1 MLMGGEVFSNIRN
14 FETYEKMLFFAFFL
28 AKFVVQLIKNY
39 KSMKRKFFW
48 MFTIVVLMFFVSC
61 NKGEEL
67 NINDDYA
74 LIEAMMS
81 ARNKSD
87 RGIDIEALER
97 SIEIYEI
104 KGEKGKVCL
113 CDAFIGYKLRAGG
126 DYDRSMIHLK
136 RAEANLSH
144 CDTVASFV
152 YSMIVGNT
160 MTTDTILALN
170 YAKKALEKDLEYNNL
185 RRLPYSYMD
194 LSLLTKGDSAR
205 YYLEKSFE
213 YFDDWGDKLAKC
225 KYAWWHIDE
234 LHPDTVIAYA
244 KPFYDISSYAG
255 HARILAEAYLRK
267 GEPDSAIAY
276 IRKVESH
283 RSFKADASFYDSRR
297 LSLLGKYKEASES
310 WEKAYYQQREEFLFM
325 LSQRLGAINAEYDLL
340 NEELEN
346 KKEKLRMRGIYN
358 VLLLVVIVVLVVT
371 YTIKERH
378 RKNAHKLKI
387 NVNELEQEVSGLE
400 QNVDDLEQEVSELER
415 DVKKRKERF
424 MVLFEEYRKGYTANW
439 DTMSADAQ
447 ANLVELHKAYPELTK
462 TDLTIIWL
470 TFMDCS
476 RNTICELMNVTQQ
489 YYYQRKS
496 IIQQI
501 LGIDPKQVKSWHKP
515 LEKIVRRYIFVAEE

>member
-1 MLMGGEVFSNIRN
+1 
-14 FETYEKMLFFAFFL
+14 
-28 AKFVVQLIKNY
+28 
-39 KSMKRKFFW
+39 MKR
-48 MFTIVVLMFFVSC
+48 IFFVIVAIVILVLLGAC
-61 NKGEEL
+61 GRKKEL
-67 NINDDYA
+67 NLNDDYT
-74 LIEAMMS
+74 LIEAMIS
-81 ARNKSD
+81 ARNQSGD
-87 RGIDIEALER
+87 GIDIEALER
-97 SIEIYEI
+97 CIEIYER

-144 CDTVASFV
+144 CDSTASFV
-152 YSMIVGNT
+152 YSMIVHNT

-205 YYLEKSFE
+205 YYLEKSIE
-213 YFDDWGDKLAKC
+213 YFDDWGDLLAKC

-244 KPFYDISSYAG
+244 KPHYEAMPYAG
-255 HARILAEAYLRK
+255 NACILAEAYLRK
-267 GEPDSAIAY
+267 GEPDSALAY
-276 IRKVESH
+276 IKKVENH
-283 RSFKADASFYDSRR
+283 RRFKADASFYDSRR

-325 LSQRLGAINAEYDLL
+325 FSQRLSAINAEYDLL

-358 VLLLVVIVVLVVT
+358 VLLLVVIVVLVAT
-371 YTIKERH
+371 YTIKERY
-378 RKNAHKLKI
+378 RKHAHTLKI
-387 NVNELEQEVSGLE
+387 NVNELKDEVNGLEQEVSGLE
-400 QNVDDLEQEVSELER
+400 QNVGELVQEVSSLEQEVSDLER

-424 MVLFEEYRKGYTANW
+424 MVLFEEYKKGYTANW

-447 ANLVELHKAYPELTK
+447 TNLVELHKAYPELTK

-476 RNTICELMNVTQQ
+476 RNTICELMSVTQK

-496 IIQQI
+496 VIQRI
-501 LGIDPKQVKSWHKP
+501 LGIDPKLVESWHKP

>member
-1 MLMGGEVFSNIRN
+1 
-14 FETYEKMLFFAFFL
+14 
-28 AKFVVQLIKNY
+28 
-39 KSMKRKFFW
+39 MKGKIFW
-48 MFTIVVLMFFVSC
+48 IVAIVVSVLLVACSK
-61 NKGEEL
+61 NKEL
-67 NINDDYA
+67 NLNDDYT

-87 RGIDIEALER
+87 KGIDIEALEG
-97 SIEIYEI
+97 SIEIYER
-104 KGEKGKVCL
+104 KGEMGKVCL
-113 CDAFIGYKLRAGG
+113 CDAFIGYKLWASG
-126 DYDRSMIHLK
+126 DYDKSLIHLK

-194 LSLLTKGDSAR
+194 LSLLSKGDSAR
-205 YYLEKSFE
+205 YYLEKSIE

-244 KPFYDISSYAG
+244 KPFYDISPYAG
-255 HARILAEAYLRK
+255 HARILAEAYLK
-267 GEPDSAIAY
+267 KEEPDSALVY
-276 IRKVESH
+276 IRKIESH
-283 RSFKADASFYDSRR
+283 RSFNADATFYDSRR
-297 LSLLGKYKEASES
+297 LYLLGKYKDASES

-325 LSQRLGAINAEYDLL
+325 FSQRLSAINAEYDLL
-340 NEELEN
+340 NVELQN
-346 KKEKLRMRGIYN
+346 QKEKSRIRGIYI
-358 VLLLVVIVVLVVT
+358 VLLFVVIVVLVIT

-378 RKNAHKLKI
+378 RKHAHKLKK
-387 NVNELEQEVSGLE
+387 NVNELEEVVCGLEQEVSGLNQEVSGLE
-400 QNVDDLEQEVSELER
+400 QNVGELEQEVCSLEQEVSDLER

-424 MVLFEEYRKGYTANW
+424 MVLFEEYKKGYDVNW
-439 DTMSADAQ
+439 KTMAADAQ
-447 ANLVELHKAYPELTK
+447 TNLVELHKAYPELTK

-476 RNTICELMNVTQQ
+476 RDTICELINVSQN

-496 IIQQI
+496 IIQRI
-501 LGIDPKQVKSWHKP
+501 LGIDVNETESGHKS
-515 LEKIVRRYIFVAEE
+515 LDKIVRKYIFVVD

>member
-1 MLMGGEVFSNIRN
+1 M
-14 FETYEKMLFFAFFL
+14 
-28 AKFVVQLIKNY
+28 
-39 KSMKRKFFW
+39 
-48 MFTIVVLMFFVSC
+48 
-61 NKGEEL
+61 
-67 NINDDYA
+67 
-74 LIEAMMS
+74 
-81 ARNKSD
+81 
-87 RGIDIEALER
+87 
-97 SIEIYEI
+97 
-104 KGEKGKVCL
+104 

-144 CDTVASFV
+144 CDSTASFV
-152 YSMIVGNT
+152 YSMIVHNT

-205 YYLEKSFE
+205 YYLEKSIE
-213 YFDDWGDKLAKC
+213 YFDDWGDLLAKC

-244 KPFYDISSYAG
+244 KPHYEAMPYAG
-255 HARILAEAYLRK
+255 NACILAEAYLRK
-267 GEPDSAIAY
+267 GEPDSALAY
-276 IRKVESH
+276 IKKVENH
-283 RSFKADASFYDSRR
+283 RRFKADASFYDSRR

-325 LSQRLGAINAEYDLL
+325 FSQRLGAINAEYDLL

-400 QNVDDLEQEVSELER
+400 QNVGELVQEVSSLEQEVSDLER

-424 MVLFEEYRKGYTANW
+424 MVLFEEYKKGYTANW
-439 DTMSADAQ
+439 DTMLADAQ

-476 RNTICELMNVTQQ
+476 RNTICELMSVTQK

-496 IIQQI
+496 VIQRI
-501 LGIDPKQVKSWHKP
+501 LGIDPKLVESWHKP